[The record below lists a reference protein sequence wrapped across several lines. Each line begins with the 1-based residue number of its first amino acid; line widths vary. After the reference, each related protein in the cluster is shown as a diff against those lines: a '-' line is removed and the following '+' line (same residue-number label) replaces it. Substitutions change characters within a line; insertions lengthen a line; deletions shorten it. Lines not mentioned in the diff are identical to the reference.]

1 MAICKRVIEGHLWVD
16 SGRSRPV
23 SLAMPCAR
31 KGLLVVPDLK
41 ILRGVDRSIA
51 TGRAVN
57 HWDCGLGRDQC
68 APVWLGEPSSP
79 LVGNQP
85 DPDVEREI

>member
-41 ILRGVDRSIA
+41 ILRGIDRSIA

-57 HWDCGLGRDQC
+57 HWDCGLGRDYGVN
-68 APVWLGEPSSP
+68 ARRYGSVITVESP
-79 LVGNQP
+79 
-85 DPDVEREI
+85 RR